1 MQVNVVSGG
10 DAAVAALLYR
20 PPDQNLL
27 NYLNNKMQQA
37 IDYASNMVTG
47 YAENMRAMYDRFNS
61 SQAIQA
67 AKMFMYNLGMNTSE
81 MVIQRFHSSEDF
93 KPNLLMQRY
102 IMSCPEVSKLDKQNM
117 CSGFAESYVDPE
129 PGVYGTER
137 NDYRRVMDGVLQ
149 HEGEEGVFYWYSSA
163 EDESELEPIDQFAV
177 MDAWHICNQLIL
189 GGKDPTDLD
198 S

>member
-27 NYLNNKMQQA
+27 NYLNSKMQQA
-37 IDYASNMVTG
+37 IDYTSNMVTG
-47 YAENMRAMYDRFNS
+47 YAENMRAMYDKFNS

-81 MVIQRFHSSEDF
+81 MVIQRFHNFEDF
-93 KPNLLMQRY
+93 NPNLLMQRY

-117 CSGFAESYVDPE
+117 CNGFAESYVDPE
-129 PGVYGTER
+129 PGVYGTDR
-137 NDYRRVMDGVLQ
+137 DDYRRVMDGVLQ
-149 HEGEEGVFYWYSSA
+149 HEGEEGVFY
-163 EDESELEPIDQFAV
+163 
-177 MDAWHICNQLIL
+177 
-189 GGKDPTDLD
+189 
-198 S
+198 